1 MSRRREPRVEVNR
14 EVKVW
19 GLDRHGKPFMQHART
34 LDITKLGARLLGVD
48 CVNVGEIIGVQS
60 GDHKARFKVVWIG
73 RDNTPKAGQIGV
85 HCLEPEK
92 GVFGPHLER
101 TAEAQESEQLAPSEF
116 AFEPAKPARPVRKD
130 MAAVRRKHPRYPCT
144 GGAELRQTESGPP
157 AWGNLSDI
165 SLTGCYVETTST
177 LTVGSMVLFRLRAHN
192 VEVSGRAVVKT
203 SHHAVGMGI
212 AFLHLSAENQQNLE
226 FLIGTLAGIQEMRP
240 EDKRTYVPAD
250 SPTEP
255 ASPTRTAPAA
265 SPETGAISAQIMR
278 AVTELNDLEQSLV
291 KDKVDPRLIAQFHDA
306 MEHTR
311 QTAWTVQQWV
321 DLRSSGN
328 DPFSVLPQLEAERM
342 NMLIKLSHNVLAD
355 IDSSGMS
362 EFTEGLDELYQAIQ
376 QLHKRLAKIFMDL
389 PEDEEGD
396 QRVFGANR

>member
-34 LDITKLGARLLGVD
+34 LDITNLGARLLGVE
-48 CVNVGEIIGVQS
+48 CVNIGEIIGIQS
-60 GDHKARFKVVWIG
+60 GEQKARFKVVWIG
-73 RDNTPKAGQIGV
+73 RENTPKAGQIGV

-92 GVFGPHLER
+92 KVFGHYEKP
-101 TAEAQESEQLAPSEF
+101 AEKDDFDPAAASEF
-116 AFEPAKPARPVRKD
+116 VFEAPRKIHSLRKD

-144 GGAELRQTESGPP
+144 GGVELRQTEGGPP

-165 SLTGCYVETTST
+165 SLTGCYVETAST
-177 LTVGSMVLFRLRAHN
+177 LTVGSMVLFRLQAHN
-192 VEVSGRAVVKT
+192 VEVKGRAVVKT

-212 AFLHLSAENQQNLE
+212 AFLHLSAEDQQNLE

-250 SPTEP
+250 VAAEEAKATPT
-255 ASPTRTAPAA
+255 ASP
-265 SPETGAISAQIMR
+265 PETGAISAQIMR
-278 AVTELNDLEQSLV
+278 AVTELNDLEQHLV

-321 DLRSSGN
+321 DLRSSGS
-328 DPFSVLPQLEAERM
+328 DPFAVLPQLEAERIT
-342 NMLIKLSHNVLAD
+342 MLIKLAHNVLAD
-355 IDSSGMS
+355 IDSSGLT
-362 EFTEGLDELYQAIQ
+362 EFTEGADELYQTIL

-389 PEDEEGD
+389 PEDEED
-396 QRVFGANR
+396 DDRRVFGANR